1 MVPDWWL
8 SGWTDI
14 SWSEPDDRQKV
25 FVYIGLV
32 SATLVLNYL
41 ADFSI
46 LQSAISSSSNIHRQM
61 LTAILKAPV
70 LFFDTNPTGR
80 IVNRFAKD
88 IGIMDENLPSTLMNT
103 ASGATAVFLSFIVP
117 SLSNYWILVAALP
130 CVTLSVVYGRC
141 YITLSREVAR
151 IQARS
156 YSPVLS
162 HFSSTLQGLVS
173 IRTFRSQQSF
183 ISQFYRYFYS
193 AFMLIRIQHFTIR

>member
-8 SGWTDI
+8 SGWADI
-14 SWSEPDDRQKV
+14 SWTKPDDRQKV

-32 SATLVLNYL
+32 SATFVLNYL
-41 ADFSI
+41 AGLSI
-46 LQSAISSSSNIHRQM
+46 LQTLMASSSNIHCQM

-88 IGIMDENLPSTLMNT
+88 IGIMDENLPFTLMNT
-103 ASGATAVFLSFIVP
+103 VIGAVTIFLSFIVP

-130 CVTLSVVYGRC
+130 CVTVCMVYGRR

-156 YSPVLS
+156 YSPLLS
-162 HFSSTLQGLVS
+162 HFSSTIRGLVS

-183 ISQFYRYFYS
+183 TTQFYRYLYS
-193 AFMLIRIQHFTIR
+193 GLY